1 MCDKAQRDSS
11 RYAKLLAKEVEDA
24 NLETVEESEL
34 SIATVRRQNCVRV
47 YIIFQESMEW
57 LKAHHPQVWKFVRDF
72 EVRPL
77 PSILLSKLVL
87 IRVYESPNDA
97 VEECIEGP
105 VLVVNFHNDKWLNQ
119 PEECARLI
127 GSKVHIH
134 EKQICNDIDGTSSQ
148 SCSPPSDRV
157 LTSTNP
163 PLECSHP
170 PPHEALSEVRNDGN
184 ALVALVE
191 GVHNL
196 HNELKAI
203 RKATEQTAENTGRT
217 ADNTEG
223 ITETIEETRD
233 LAAFMGNEMQDE
245 TVDAQVPDMS

>member
-1 MCDKAQRDSS
+1 M
-11 RYAKLLAKEVEDA
+11 AKEVEDA

-87 IRVYESPNDA
+87 IRVYKTQNDV

-105 VLVVNFHNDKWLNQ
+105 VLVVNFHKDKWLNQ

-134 EKQICNDIDGTSSQ
+134 EKQICNDIDGTSSH

-157 LTSTNP
+157 LTPTNP
-163 PLECSHP
+163 PPEYSHP
-170 PPHEALSEVRNDGN
+170 PAQEPVPNGGSND
-184 ALVALVE
+184 LMVKTLKE
-191 GVHNL
+191 MMP
-196 HNELKAI
+196 ELIAI
-203 RKATEQTAENTGRT
+203 RKATEKAAENTGRT

-233 LAAFMGNEMQDE
+233 LAAFIGNEMQDK